1 MRMIKQKPG
10 SNECAACVVAMLT
23 DRTKDEILASVSDP
37 EKPDYFWLRFM
48 RTLGFSLEDVRNDRD
63 FDTGFAW
70 KGMFNGYLMLPTGNR
85 YYCSVRVA
93 KGEHALAVDESG
105 MVFDPSTSAPMV
117 GTCTL
122 AQYLRFNQA
131 KFHTIVIG
139 CCYRVREV
147 DQAGEGNPS
156 WF

>member
-1 MRMIKQKPG
+1 MVNIFDDDPYQAQGR
-10 SNECAACVVAMLT
+10 CVA
-23 DRTKDEILASVSDP
+23 
-37 EKPDYFWLRFM
+37 
-48 RTLGFSLEDVRNDRD
+48 VR
-63 FDTGFAW
+63 G
-70 KGMFNGYLMLPTGNR
+70 
-85 YYCSVRVA
+85 RVA
-93 KGEHALAVDESG
+93 KGVCALAVDESG